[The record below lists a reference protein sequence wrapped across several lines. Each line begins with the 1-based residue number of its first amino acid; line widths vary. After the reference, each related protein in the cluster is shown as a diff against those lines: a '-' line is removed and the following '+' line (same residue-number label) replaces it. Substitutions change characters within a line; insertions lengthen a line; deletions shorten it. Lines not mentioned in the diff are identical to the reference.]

1 MNEPKYTG
9 RNFRQHLLLDS
20 IRAGMRAAKFP
31 LPDNPFEIDRVADE
45 MVRRTAAG
53 EPIEIA
59 DEAMK
64 AHVRAELARRVY
76 VKDAEGN
83 PRLYSLTNRDFRAL
97 VADKSLS
104 VEMGRAVSNGGSKPL
119 IARLKTK
126 TNRVDYDI
134 KPPTNFSRKPPKRLE
149 TIEFHAVWDED
160 APSN

>member
-1 MNEPKYTG
+1 MNELKFTG
-9 RNFRQHLLLDS
+9 RNFRQHLLLNS

-45 MVRRTAAG
+45 MVRRAASG

-64 AHVRAELARRVY
+64 AHVIAHLARCVY

-104 VEMGRAVSNGGSKPL
+104 AEMGRAVSNAWSKPL

-126 TNRVDYDI
+126 SNQADYDI
-134 KPPTNFSRKPPKRLE
+134 RPPANFSRKPPKSLK

-160 APSN
+160 APID